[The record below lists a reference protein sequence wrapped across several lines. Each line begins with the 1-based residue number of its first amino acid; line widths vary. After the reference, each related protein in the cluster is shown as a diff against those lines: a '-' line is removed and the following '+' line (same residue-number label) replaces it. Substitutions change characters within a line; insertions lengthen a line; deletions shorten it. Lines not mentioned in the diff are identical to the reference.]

1 MRRNIAAAFLHN
13 PEIVYLDEP
22 TIGLDS
28 ESKES
33 IRKCILDINEEAK
46 TTFIV
51 TSHDFQDIETLCRRI
66 MVINQGKLVLD
77 DLMANVR
84 QEFNREKKMKVEIVE
99 NPWFQ
104 KEKFSLLGTKEV
116 LSTPHSLVLEYDVE
130 KVDSISILQEVAKKS
145 EIQDVEISSRDIESI
160 IQGILMEEGR

>member
-1 MRRNIAAAFLHN
+1 MRCNIAAAFLHN

-66 MVINQGKLVLD
+66 MVISQGNIILD
-77 DLMANVR
+77 DMMANVR
-84 QEFNREKKMKVEIVE
+84 QEFNKEKKIRVEMAE

-104 KEKFSLLGTKEV
+104 KETFSCLERKKFSRRRIVLWWSMMWQKQRVFPFCRSGKEDRN
-116 LSTPHSLVLEYDVE
+116 SGCRNQFQRY
-130 KVDSISILQEVAKKS
+130 
-145 EIQDVEISSRDIESI
+145 
-160 IQGILMEEGR
+160 